1 MSQVSYLDLVRCGG
15 RTSRLNARKKA
26 EKPKPKFR
34 SYAEARKG
42 RENFRKRLVEAG
54 IPIAYLLSCRQYACL
69 RSSAG
74 HHAQGRVG

>member
-1 MSQVSYLDLVRCGG
+1 MPEIDETGFFQVSYLDLVRCGG

-42 RENFRKRLVEAG
+42 RENFRKRLVEVKNE
-54 IPIAYLLSCRQYACL
+54 S
-69 RSSAG
+69 
-74 HHAQGRVG
+74 